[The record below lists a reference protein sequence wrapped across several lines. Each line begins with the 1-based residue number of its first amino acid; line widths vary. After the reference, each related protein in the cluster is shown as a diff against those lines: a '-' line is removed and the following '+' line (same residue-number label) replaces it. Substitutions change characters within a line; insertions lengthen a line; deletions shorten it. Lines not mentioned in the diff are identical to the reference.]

1 MFRPP
6 LPEPLKLQELR
17 KKGLM
22 LLSAFFAAAS
32 QNVTVDTEEPPEQ
45 MRDPC
50 ETAIY
55 SVINMEFYGPD
66 EELVRIDQKV
76 EDQKEQE
83 LAAGA
88 YSSYGEH
95 PGYLR
100 GDPELDEYYAYA
112 AEAYKPHLTESAIK
126 NYVQTEWPNA
136 LRLHRANIDYTLSV
150 EHMMLDQAEID
161 GDTSGISAYDF
172 FIYLKYAAA
181 SKEPESFDFAGWA
194 ICTPEGKITHLTLF
208 DRDNLYGRLDEDA
221 KN

>member
-1 MFRPP
+1 
-6 LPEPLKLQELR
+6 
-17 KKGLM
+17 M

-32 QNVTVDTEEPPEQ
+32 QSAAVDTEESAGQ
-45 MRDPC
+45 VRDPC

-88 YSSYGEH
+88 YSSYGKH
-95 PGYLR
+95 PGYLW

-112 AEAYKPHLTESAIK
+112 AEAYKPYLTESAIK

-136 LRLHRANIDYTLSV
+136 LRLHRANIDYTFRLS
-150 EHMMLDQAEID
+150 HLDLKKAQID
-161 GDTSGISAYDF
+161 NNVAGISAYDF
-172 FIYLKYAAA
+172 FAHLEYAAA
-181 SKEPESFDFAGWA
+181 SKSPEYFDFFGWA
-194 ICTPEGKITHLTLF
+194 VCTPEGKITHLAIY
-208 DRDNLYGRLDEDA
+208 DMDQLYDQLAEDA

>member
-1 MFRPP
+1 MIRPS

-32 QNVTVDTEEPPEQ
+32 QNVTVDTEESPEQ

-66 EELVRIDQKV
+66 EELVRIDELVEAQK
-76 EDQKEQE
+76 DQD
-83 LAAGA
+83 LAD
-88 YSSYGEH
+88 
-95 PGYLR
+95 GYPVRPDYLW

-112 AEAYKPHLTESAIK
+112 AEAYKPYLTESAIK

-136 LRLHRANIDYTLSV
+136 LRLHRANIDYEIFPKHLTL
-150 EHMMLDQAEID
+150 DKAQID
-161 GDTSGISAYDF
+161 GNAAGISAYEF
-172 FIYLKYAAA
+172 FVYLEYVTAPDPPKH
-181 SKEPESFDFAGWA
+181 FDFIGLAV
-194 ICTPEGKITHLTLF
+194 CTPEGKITHLSIYDT
-208 DRDNLYGRLDEDA
+208 DQLYEQLAEDA

>member
-1 MFRPP
+1 MIRPS
-6 LPEPLKLQELR
+6 LTEPLKLKELR

-32 QNVTVDTEEPPEQ
+32 QNVTVDTEESPEQ

-76 EDQKEQE
+76 EDQNQQE

-95 PGYLR
+95 PGYLW
-100 GDPELDEYYAYA
+100 GDPELDEYYVHA
-112 AEAYKPHLTESAIK
+112 AEVYKPYLTDTAIE

-136 LRLHRANIDYTLSV
+136 LRLHRANIDYEIFPKHLTL
-150 EHMMLDQAEID
+150 DKAQID
-161 GDTSGISAYDF
+161 GNAAGISAYEF
-172 FIYLKYAAA
+172 FVYLEYVTAPDPPKH
-181 SKEPESFDFAGWA
+181 FDFIGVAV
-194 ICTPEGKITHLTLF
+194 CTPEGKITHLSIYDT
-208 DRDNLYGRLDEDA
+208 DQLYEQLDEDA